1 MVITGCF
8 TYTPGVMQVLCQVDA
23 ADGSPSFDLKE
34 VASQNEAQMANI
46 LQTVSAH
53 LNSLDKQFHAQKDDA
68 AFGEVLQVIIILLC
82 LILVN

>member
-1 MVITGCF
+1 MI
-8 TYTPGVMQVLCQVDA
+8 QVLCQVDA

-53 LNSLDKQFHAQKDDA
+53 LNSLDRQFHAQKDDA
-68 AFGEVLQVIIILLC
+68 AFGEVLQVIIVLLC
-82 LILVN
+82 LILVSYEDIVFLSFFSD

>member
-1 MVITGCF
+1 M
-8 TYTPGVMQVLCQVDA
+8 DA

-68 AFGEVLQVIIILLC
+68 AFGEVLQVITILFC
-82 LILVN
+82 LIPVSCADICILAFLK